1 MTNSERDRIQ
11 EEARQMAVK
20 YAYDDYETTGTLIPE
35 GIYSIRS
42 GAGPLVSIGGSR
54 V

>member
-20 YAYDDYETTGTLIPE
+20 YAYDDYDSIGTLIPE
-35 GIYSIRS
+35 GIYSVRS
-42 GAGPLVSIGGSR
+42 GAGPLVSIGGSG